1 MRLLYHIK
9 NAQLNFNF
17 LTQDLKLLLICR
29 LCFHGGIEMNLA
41 FALNTYNQTKA
52 SSESSKNDGYEAV
65 KYALDQVIGSMERLN
80 SGLDTDEKEHHFER
94 ALSSIYFLQKCLDFE
109 KGGDLAKNLFKVYE
123 FCRVQIV
130 EFALKGTVKKLDT
143 AIEFVQT
150 ILEGWEG
157 VRP

>member
-1 MRLLYHIK
+1 MRLLCHIK
-9 NAQLNFNF
+9 SAQLNFNF

-80 SGLDTDEKEHHFER
+80 SGLDTEEKEHHFER